1 MFMACPDC
9 DSKDVKSTK
18 QERKEDMFPD
28 VYFIDVV
35 LICNKCGL
43 GWHCVGTKQ
52 INTSD
57 SEV

>member
-1 MFMACPDC
+1 MACPDC
-9 DSKDVKSTK
+9 DSLDVKSTK
-18 QERKEDMFPD
+18 QERKEGMFPA
-28 VYFIDVV
+28 VYFLDVV
-35 LICNKCGL
+35 LFCNHCGL